1 MREFRLLNAESP
13 FQENLLLATTNL
25 GEDYH
30 SNEICIAELKA
41 KVLTVGVAG
50 ASGYL
55 GANLVDRLL
64 RVEGVELQVLKHSTP
79 MRVFGERCR
88 CFHGDL
94 VSADG
99 IDAWVAGCDVVVNL
113 AYMWNAGSSNNL
125 TATRN
130 LVEACARTGVRRL
143 VHISTAAV
151 VGRACSNWV
160 DEATYCRPTTEYG
173 RCKLEIENVLLDKV
187 HSSSL
192 DLVILR
198 PTSIFGPGGA
208 PLEKLC
214 GDLRSAAWLKNYLK
228 ACLFGRRAMNLVHV
242 ENVSAAITFAIKRH
256 SDFGGTKWLIS
267 EDDMQINNYLDIE
280 RFGRDRLGVK
290 NYPIPILPFPSF
302 MLELLLRVFRRNIV
316 NPRCRF
322 KPDGFRALGFMPVKD
337 LQSGLCEYF
346 DWYLDNFPKVIL
358 SKTK

>member
-1 MREFRLLNAESP
+1 M
-13 FQENLLLATTNL
+13 
-25 GEDYH
+25 
-30 SNEICIAELKA
+30 KA
-41 KVLTVGVAG
+41 DVLTVGVAG

-55 GANLVDRLL
+55 GKNLVDRLL
-64 RVEGVELQVLKHSTP
+64 RVEGVALQVLHHSTP
-79 MRVFGERCR
+79 VRVFGECCR

-94 VSADG
+94 VSGEG

-113 AYMWNAGSSNNL
+113 AYLWNAARADNL

-130 LVEACARTGVRRL
+130 LVDACVRRGVRRL

-160 DEATYCRPTTEYG
+160 DEATQCRPTSEYG
-173 RCKLEIENVLLDKV
+173 RCKLEIENVLLDKAE
-187 HSSSL
+187 SSGL

-198 PTSIFGPGGA
+198 PTSVFGLGGA

-214 GDLRSAAWLKNYLK
+214 GDLRAASQVKNYLK

-242 ENVSAAITFAIKRH
+242 ENVTAAIIFAIKRH
-256 SDFGGTKWLIS
+256 SDFAGTKWLIS
-267 EDDMQINNYLDIE
+267 EDDVAINNYLDIE
-280 RFGRDRLGVK
+280 QLGRERLRIN

-302 MLELLLRVFRRNIV
+302 VLEVLLRAFRRNIV

-322 KPDGFRALGFMPVKD
+322 RPDGFRALGFTPVRD
-337 LQSGLCEYF
+337 LRSGLYEYF
-346 DWYLDNFPKVIL
+346 DWHVDNL
-358 SKTK
+358 SKTTLSKTE